1 MGVVHHRHVADA
13 PALADLVFSGVFYLV
28 LLVWVVVVVVW
39 GGDDG
44 EEAGAQ
50 GDRMT
55 NGHT

>member
-28 LLVWVVVVVVW
+28 LLVWVVVVVW
-39 GGDDG
+39 GGGDG

-55 NGHT
+55 DGHT